1 MFFIEH
7 LKSILFSGRAPEIG
21 TTRTPALPSV
31 FRIEPKAMLRFYSQF
46 MRPGDL
52 CFDIGANL
60 GNRLTIFRQLGAR
73 VVALEPQDACFK
85 ELTSRFDNDPQVT
98 LLPLAAADREL
109 EFEMHV
115 ANVNTISSM
124 STEWIEKTKKSGR
137 FSDYRWDQVQKVKS
151 TTLDKLIATHGLP
164 RFIKIDVEGFELPVI
179 LGLSQPVPCLSFEWT
194 PEFSQAAWDCL
205 DHLAGIGDI
214 ETNYSLGES
223 MLWAAE
229 QWMKPVQLKTALAA
243 YENDIK
249 HFGDI
254 YVRFP

>member
-1 MFFIEH
+1 MAPVSEG
-7 LKSILFSGRAPEIG
+7 SIYARLAP
-21 TTRTPALPSV
+21 LD
-31 FRIEPKAMLRFYSQF
+31 QW
-46 MRPGDL
+46 
-52 CFDIGANL
+52 NL
-60 GNRLTIFRQLGAR
+60 DRL
-73 VVALEPQDACFK
+73 D
-85 ELTSRFDNDPQVT
+85 
-98 LLPLAAADREL
+98 
-109 EFEMHV
+109 
-115 ANVNTISSM
+115 
-124 STEWIEKTKKSGR
+124 
-137 FSDYRWDQVQKVKS
+137 
-151 TTLDKLIATHGLP
+151 
-164 RFIKIDVEGFELPVI
+164 FIKIDVEGFELPVI